1 MNGEPVN
8 RQLDA
13 TDLGAETA
21 KERCGYIQPHIL
33 EELWF
38 HTGTV
43 CNLGCSFC
51 LEGSGPD
58 VHRLETITVADVA
71 PLLDEALS
79 LGVQRFSFTGG
90 EPFMNKEMV
99 PILHMALKHR
109 PTLVLTNGTRPIR
122 NRLDDLRELK
132 QYPNELKF
140 RVSLDHP
147 DPEAHDRERGK
158 GSFNLALQTLAQLHE
173 IGFAVSVA
181 RHADAN
187 EDGSAVD
194 EAFRDHL
201 RAVRLPD
208 DTNIVSFP
216 ELHPPS
222 SRIDVPTITENCMT
236 TYKNESERSD
246 FMCAFSKMVIKIGG
260 RMRVYACTLV
270 DDDAR
275 FDLGAT
281 LKESMDKR
289 VLLNH
294 HRCFSCFSQGTSC
307 AER

>member
-1 MNGEPVN
+1 VN
-8 RQLDA
+8 RQLDT
-13 TDLGAETA
+13 TDLDTKAA

-58 VHRLETITVADVA
+58 VHRLETISAADVA
-71 PLLDEALS
+71 PLMDEALS

-90 EPFMNKEMV
+90 EPFMNKDMV
-99 PILHMALKHR
+99 PILRMTLEHR

-122 NRLDDLRELK
+122 NRLNDLRELK
-132 QYPNELKF
+132 QYPNEMKF

-147 DPEAHDRERGK
+147 DPERHDRARGV
-158 GSFNLALQTLAQLHE
+158 GSFDQALQTLAQLHE

-181 RHADAN
+181 RHTDQS
-187 EDGSAVD
+187 EDGAAVD
-194 EAFRDHL
+194 AAFREHF
-201 RAVRLPD
+201 REINLPENI
-208 DTNIVSFP
+208 NIVSFP
-216 ELHPPS
+216 ELHPPN
-222 SRIDVPTITENCMT
+222 SRVDVPTITENCMT
-236 TYKNESERSD
+236 TYKDESERSD
-246 FMCAFSKMVIKIGG
+246 FMCAFSKMVIKIDG
-260 RMRVYACTLV
+260 RMHVYACTLV

-275 FDLGAT
+275 FDLGT
-281 LKESMDKR
+281 SLNKSMDKR
-289 VLLNH
+289 ILLHH